1 MKLFRIG
8 LLGLLFTTPVQA
20 DTIEIMHFWV
30 SDSEAAAI
38 DVFAQ
43 AYQNNG
49 DTWIEDR
56 QPNRLAL
63 HDNAYARLREGF
75 PPTAMQW
82 SVAPDLYDMVQSG
95 VSTHVND
102 VAPTELINRINPLV
116 CETLDFD
123 GNLAAVPVGLHGNNW
138 SYYNTNIVAE
148 FRLTSPESWT
158 DFLDQMDIVA
168 DAGRPTIAIGSGIWE
183 RGIVLDAM
191 MLEAGGEELLL
202 EIKEGEF
209 SAVNVPKMEVALG
222 NLIRFVDIVHGSGVE
237 SESWNTASLDVATGR
252 ATVQVMGDWAK
263 GELVNARYVP
273 GEDFLCHITPS
284 PANHYL
290 VTLDVFALPLSTN
303 AEDQR
308 AQRRFVEVV
317 LDPVN
322 QAEFSRR
329 KGALPVINDVD
340 LSLLDICGRRGLA
353 ALQGDESSVL
363 SVTRGRNPAITK
375 AMDTVIEMISNQEI
389 SSETEAFATMLSLFE
404 AARGDL

>member
-8 LLGLLFTTPVQA
+8 FLGLIFTTPVQA

-30 SDSEAAAI
+30 SDNEAAAF

-43 AYQNNG
+43 SYQNNG

-56 QPNRLAL
+56 QPNRLTL
-63 HDNAYARLREGF
+63 QDNAYARLREGF
-75 PPTAMQW
+75 PPTAIQW
-82 SVAPDLYDMVQSG
+82 TVAPDLYDMVQSG
-95 VSTHVND
+95 VSIPVND
-102 VAPTELINRINPLV
+102 VVPAELINRINPLV
-116 CETLDFD
+116 RETLDFD

-138 SYYNTNIVAE
+138 SYYNTDIVAE
-148 FRLTSPESWT
+148 FRLTPPESWAG
-158 DFLDQMDIVA
+158 FLDQMDIVG
-168 DAGRPTIAIGSGIWE
+168 DAGQPTIAIGSGIWE

-191 MLEAGGEELLL
+191 MLEAGGAELLL
-202 EIKEGEF
+202 EFIEGEF

-222 NLIRFVDIVHGSGVE
+222 NLIRFVEIVHASGVK

-252 ATVQVMGDWAK
+252 ATVQIMGDWAK
-263 GELVNARYVP
+263 GELVNAGYIP

-284 PANHYL
+284 LADHYL
-290 VTLDVFALPLSTN
+290 VTLDVFALPYSTN

-317 LDPVN
+317 LDSMN

-329 KGALPVINDVD
+329 KGALPVVNDAD

-353 ALQGDESSVL
+353 ALQGDETSVL
-363 SVTRGRNPAITK
+363 SVTRGRNPAFTK
-375 AMDTVIEMISNQEI
+375 AMDTVFEMIWKQEI
-389 SSETEAFATMLSLFE
+389 SSGAQAFATILSLFE
-404 AARGDL
+404 TARGEL